1 MLFNRKK
8 KKNLLFNLKKK
19 HLIHFLSFSSRLT
32 EMNLNFVF
40 IWEKTVP
47 ANRDPGSSMPRSR
60 FAGTVFSHIN
70 AILFLVRFVSQ
81 TRSRQTEGLG

>member
-8 KKNLLFNLKKK
+8 KKNLLFHKKQ

-32 EMNLNFVF
+32 GMNLNFVF

-47 ANRDPGSSMPRSR
+47 ANRDPGSSMPRFR
-60 FAGTVFSHIN
+60 FAGTAFSHIN
-70 AILFLVRFVSQ
+70 AILFLVRFVCL
-81 TRSRQTEGLG
+81 RRNLG

>member
-1 MLFNRKK
+1 MRKTVPV
-8 KKNLLFNLKKK
+8 LA
-19 HLIHFLSFSSRLT
+19 RLT
-32 EMNLNFVF
+32 EMKLNFVF

-60 FAGTVFSHIN
+60 FAGTV
-70 AILFLVRFVSQ
+70 RFVSQ

>member
-8 KKNLLFNLKKK
+8 KKIFYLIKKK
-19 HLIHFLSFSSRLT
+19 PSHSFPFF
-32 EMNLNFVF
+32 FVPVNRDEF
-40 IWEKTVP
+40 KCCVYMGKTVP